1 MSRRINLADQ
11 KGRNTEIT
19 FAGFTK
25 KPFVKTVTKEGKPVH
40 TLRVLK
46 APVACSFEA
55 LMKRCGDPEK
65 IAEALLREDLE
76 IDLLQCGRFID
87 NVSRLY
93 LDKNQKPVFKVVRT
107 EKVFLPDGTLKEER
121 SVKESLSNVLLE
133 NPVRM
138 SGKLIPK
145 KDVIQKIVLSKKYQ
159 LSHSNGLT
167 FEFLFN
173 IAKELEASNSL
184 MLVGAGAKGLEPLV
198 FQDGGKAYR
207 AFLEGRIHG
216 DKYCL
221 IMHLSNLELKSIL

>member
-1 MSRRINLADQ
+1 MADQ

-46 APVACSFEA
+46 APAACSFEG
-55 LMKRCGDPEK
+55 LMKKYGDPEK
-65 IAEALLREDLE
+65 IAEALLQDDFE

-87 NVSRLY
+87 NVSKLY
-93 LDKNQKPVFKVVRT
+93 LDKNQRPLFKVVQT

-121 SVKESLSNVLLE
+121 PVKESLANVLLE
-133 NPVRM
+133 TPIRL

-145 KDVIQKIVLSKKYQ
+145 KDAIQKIVLSRKYQ

-173 IAKELEASNSL
+173 MAKELEDSNSL

-207 AFLEGRIHG
+207 AFLEGRTSG